1 MRGSSMIAARP
12 LCQATVVAFFR
23 ANDGRLRRVAA
34 AERSITDSSTA
45 AVNTGMQLPGDY
57 RDLNR

>member
-34 AERSITDSSTA
+34 ERSITDSSTA